1 MTLEDFEFWYLALSQ
16 DLETRI
22 YDLQEAMKFAE

>member
-22 YDLQEAMKFAE
+22 YDLQEAIEIC

>member
-1 MTLEDFEFWYLALSQ
+1 MTLEDFEFWYLALIQ

-22 YDLQEAMKFAE
+22 YDLPEAIEIC